1 MSELFNIRDTTA
13 NKISYCH
20 LLLFMASLPFDMFYS
35 HIILI
40 SYAVHTIINLNKDS
54 FKRLLNRR
62 ILILQSV
69 FLVTLLST
77 IYTLWP
83 NEAFQAW
90 GGQIT
95 IFLIPIVFCLNPF
108 DVKKYRPQL
117 LAGFALVCTGTITY
131 LFSDALFTIRYYHLP
146 FITLF
151 SGAFTNHNFSQPINM
166 HATFFSMQ
174 VVIALVYLLSLLVKE
189 MGTYK
194 KLFYLFCCAI
204 LLAGIIQLSSK
215 SIFVVL
221 AIVINV
227 VFPYFLLTGKKRLY
241 FIITSI
247 ALTLLIAG
255 GITFSGNFRERY
267 ITSFTDDLSRSV
279 AGQTTDTRLAR
290 WHVTFG
296 LIKRSP
302 VIGYGA
308 GSEIGLLQD
317 GFYDHKLYNSYL
329 NKLNTHSEYLSFLLK
344 SGIIGLLI
352 YLGTLAYGFRAAL
365 RRRDIF
371 LFTFILLIAV
381 VSLSEN
387 LLDVDKGIIF
397 YAFFFTFFV
406 TNKVKQPVDYQTIKS
421 KEYLEAAATKLVAVT
436 S

>member
-1 MSELFNIRDTTA
+1 MSELFNIQDTTA
-13 NKISYCH
+13 NKISYYH

-40 SYAVHTIINLNKDS
+40 SYAIHTLINLNKTS
-54 FKRLLNRR
+54 LKRLYDRR

-77 IYTLWP
+77 IYTIKP
-83 NEAFQAW
+83 HEAFQAW

-95 IFLIPIVFCLNPF
+95 IFLIPIVFYLSPF

-117 LAGFALVCTGTITY
+117 LMGFALVCTATIAY
-131 LFSDALFTIRYYHLP
+131 LFIDALITIKHYHLP

-151 SGAFTNHNFSQPINM
+151 SGAFTNHNFSEPINM

-174 VVIALVYLLSLLVKE
+174 VVIALVYLLSILVKE
-189 MGTYK
+189 TGRYK
-194 KLFYLFCCAI
+194 KLFYILCCAV

-221 AIVINV
+221 AVVINV
-227 VFPYFLLTGKKRLY
+227 VFPYFLLTGKKRLQ
-241 FIITSI
+241 FIITSVT
-247 ALTLLIAG
+247 LTMLIAG
-255 GITFSGNFRERY
+255 GILASGNFKERY
-267 ITSFTDDLSRSV
+267 VTSLTDDLSRSV
-279 AGQTTDTRLAR
+279 PGQTTDTRVAR

-296 LIKRSP
+296 LIKKSP

-317 GFYDHKLYNSYL
+317 GFYQHKLYNSYL

-344 SGIIGLLI
+344 SGVIGLLI
-352 YLGTLAYGFRAAL
+352 YLGTLTFGFRAAI
-365 RRRDIF
+365 RRKDIF
-371 LFTFILLIAV
+371 LFTFMLLIAV

-406 TNKVKQPVDYQTIKS
+406 ADKIEQSVDYQTKKS
-421 KEYLEAAATKLVAVT
+421 KQYFAPVATKPMAVP

>member
-1 MSELFNIRDTTA
+1 LYD
-13 NKISYCH
+13 
-20 LLLFMASLPFDMFYS
+20 
-35 HIILI
+35 
-40 SYAVHTIINLNKDS
+40 
-54 FKRLLNRR
+54 RR

-77 IYTLWP
+77 IYTIKP
-83 NEAFQAW
+83 HEAFQAW

-95 IFLIPIVFCLNPF
+95 IFLIPIVFYLSPF

-117 LAGFALVCTGTITY
+117 LMGFALVCTATIAY
-131 LFSDALFTIRYYHLP
+131 LFIDALITIKHYHLP

-151 SGAFTNHNFSQPINM
+151 SGAFTNHNFSEPINM

-174 VVIALVYLLSLLVKE
+174 VVIALVYLLSILVKE
-189 MGTYK
+189 TGRYK
-194 KLFYLFCCAI
+194 KLFYILCCAV

-221 AIVINV
+221 AVVINV
-227 VFPYFLLTGKKRLY
+227 VFPYFLLTGKKRLQ
-241 FIITSI
+241 FIITSVT
-247 ALTLLIAG
+247 LTMLIAG
-255 GITFSGNFRERY
+255 GILASGNFKERY
-267 ITSFTDDLSRSV
+267 VTSLTDDLSRSV
-279 AGQTTDTRLAR
+279 PGQTTDTRVAR

-296 LIKRSP
+296 LIKKSP

-317 GFYDHKLYNSYL
+317 GFYQHKLYNSYL

-344 SGIIGLLI
+344 SGVIGLLI
-352 YLGTLAYGFRAAL
+352 YLGTLTFGFRAAI
-365 RRRDIF
+365 RRKDIF
-371 LFTFILLIAV
+371 LFTFMLLIAV

-406 TNKVKQPVDYQTIKS
+406 ADKIEQSVDYQTKKS
-421 KEYLEAAATKLVAVT
+421 KQYFAPVATKPMAVP

>member
-1 MSELFNIRDTTA
+1 MSELFNIQDTTA
-13 NKISYCH
+13 NKISYYH

-40 SYAVHTIINLNKDS
+40 SYAIHTLINLNKTS
-54 FKRLLNRR
+54 LKRLYDRR

-77 IYTLWP
+77 IYTIKP
-83 NEAFQAW
+83 HEAFQAW

-95 IFLIPIVFCLNPF
+95 IFLIPIVFYLSPF

-117 LAGFALVCTGTITY
+117 LMGFALVCTATIAY
-131 LFSDALFTIRYYHLP
+131 LFIDALITIKHYHLP

-151 SGAFTNHNFSQPINM
+151 SGAFTNHNFSEPINM

-174 VVIALVYLLSLLVKE
+174 VVIALVYLLSILVKE
-189 MGTYK
+189 TGRYK
-194 KLFYLFCCAI
+194 KLFYILCCAV

-221 AIVINV
+221 AVVINV
-227 VFPYFLLTGKKRLY
+227 VFPYFLLTGKKRLQ
-241 FIITSI
+241 FIITSVT
-247 ALTLLIAG
+247 LTMLIAG
-255 GITFSGNFRERY
+255 GILASGNFKERY
-267 ITSFTDDLSRSV
+267 VTSLTDDLSRSV
-279 AGQTTDTRLAR
+279 PGQTTDTRVAR

-317 GFYDHKLYNSYL
+317 GFYQHKLYNSYL

-344 SGIIGLLI
+344 SGVIGLLI
-352 YLGTLAYGFRAAL
+352 YLGTLTFGFRAAI
-365 RRRDIF
+365 RRKDIF
-371 LFTFILLIAV
+371 LFTFMLLIAV

-406 TNKVKQPVDYQTIKS
+406 ADKIEQSVDYQTKKS
-421 KEYLEAAATKLVAVT
+421 KQYFAPVATKPMAVP